1 MKLVLIVGNGAV
13 GKMTVGQELAKI
25 TDLRLNFNH
34 LTIDPITEIF
44 GYPDWELILEMRDL
58 IMARFAKSE
67 AAGMIATFMWGFDIP
82 SDWDY
87 IEQMCKPFRDVGAE
101 IYCVELVA
109 PQEVRLERN
118 ISENRLQHKPSKRN
132 LEQSRSFILQYDDKG
147 RFESLPGEIENG
159 RIPFDGYMRL
169 ENTNIS
175 AAEAAQMVKERF
187 EL

>member
-1 MKLVLIVGNGAV
+1 MKLILIVGNGAV

-34 LTIDPITEIF
+34 LTIDPIIEIF
-44 GYPDWELILEMRDL
+44 GYPDWELILELRDL
-58 IMARFAKSE
+58 MMIKFANTE
-67 AAGMIATFMWGFDIP
+67 LAGMIATFMWGLDDP

-87 IEQMCKPFRDVGAE
+87 MERMCKPFFDVGAKV
-101 IYCVELVA
+101 YCLDLVA
-109 PQEVRLERN
+109 PQSVRLERN
-118 ISENRLQHKPSKRN
+118 KTENRLQHKPFKRDV
-132 LEQSRSFILQYDDKG
+132 EESDKIIK
-147 RFESLPGEIENG
+147 RMDEEFRYESLPGEIENG